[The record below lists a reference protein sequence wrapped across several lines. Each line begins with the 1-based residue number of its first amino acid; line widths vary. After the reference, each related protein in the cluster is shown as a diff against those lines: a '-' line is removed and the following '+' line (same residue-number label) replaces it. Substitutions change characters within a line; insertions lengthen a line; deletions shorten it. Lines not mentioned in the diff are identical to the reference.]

1 MAYAFSK
8 MLTGWT
14 RTMGN
19 DLRAFPGGPSTG
31 ASIAALKCFLAVSIQ
46 ADFKSDS
53 ATVSYNDFEALTGLS
68 RPMIKKGLDV
78 LFDLGLLTVGK
89 GYAHKYTAAPV
100 TDTYWAKIPTELL
113 KRHLKDI
120 GNRGAIPLGALKI
133 YILLAAKRNN
143 SYDWTAL
150 TYKTM
155 EESTGIRR
163 ADIRASLSVL
173 YSARLLHADTVTIED
188 HEPFQAYFMR
198 GLTIKDPRL
207 GRTLE
212 EDVRNRNGIGVP

>member
-1 MAYAFSK
+1 MAYTFSK
-8 MLTGWT
+8 LLTGWT
-14 RTMGN
+14 RTTGK
-19 DLRAFPGGPSTG
+19 DLRAFAGGSSTG
-31 ASIAALKCFLAVSIQ
+31 ASIAALKCLLAVSIQ

-78 LFDLGLLTVGK
+78 LFGLKLLSVSK
-89 GYAHKYTAAPV
+89 GYAHKYTVEAV

-113 KRHLKDI
+113 KRNLKDI
-120 GNRGAIPLGALKI
+120 GNRGAVQLGALKL

-150 TYKTM
+150 TYKNM
-155 EESTGIRR
+155 EEYTGIRR

-173 YSARLLHADTVTIED
+173 YSARLLHADTVTVED
-188 HEPFQAYFMR
+188 HESFQAYFMR

-207 GRTLE
+207 GRSLE
-212 EDVRNRNGIGVP
+212 EDVSYRNGFGVP